1 MDKDTVYQVVRRLV
15 GHIDAVGS
23 IQHDERSI
31 INLGTLT
38 DVVDMLLLDISRE
51 CSKNMGRHEGSMS
64 EIGMAAK
71 KAIDCFA
78 ESIGAADEIDR
89 LRAEVEAQT
98 KRAEALVDLSNGL
111 DKMYRDALAE
121 VEALREYKARLV
133 GLVEQAYAEGFA
145 SGYDQCADDKESRNY
160 DRQVRPLN
168 DWEDSRSRQAIDA
181 AREDV

>member
-1 MDKDTVYQVVRRLV
+1 MDKNTVYQVVRRLV

-89 LRAEVEAQT
+89 LRAEVEA
-98 KRAEALVDLSNGL
+98 
-111 DKMYRDALAE
+111 
-121 VEALREYKARLV
+121 LREDKAMLEQIRRNV
-133 GLVEQAYAEGFA
+133 RRVEQSSDMSVTVTMSSCRMAGE
-145 SGYDQCADDKESRNY
+145 
-160 DRQVRPLN
+160 LI
-168 DWEDSRSRQAIDA
+168 QAIDA
-181 AREDV
+181 AREDA